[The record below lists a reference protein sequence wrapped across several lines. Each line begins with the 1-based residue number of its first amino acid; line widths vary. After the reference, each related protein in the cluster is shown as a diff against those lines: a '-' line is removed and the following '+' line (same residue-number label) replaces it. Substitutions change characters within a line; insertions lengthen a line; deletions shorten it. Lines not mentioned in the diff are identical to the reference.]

1 MSVNR
6 YFLPLLLIF
15 SILGSYA
22 VAKASGY
29 WSVSGKQTIDTEN
42 LSSSEDVRGW
52 MTLEQLSRGYGIE
65 QSELYRL
72 LEIPND
78 IPPETAL
85 KDLEGV
91 IPDFEVSSVRD
102 SLAIFLGEAAEEA
115 AIQPVST
122 ELPDEEL
129 IFQETPAPNE
139 HVPLGTGDGDGLGPT
154 PLPPGQFLAGSE
166 IKGRQTLQEIIDGC
180 QVNQGDLFNALGL
193 PENTNLNTM
202 VKDLIGF
209 GKVDEIQ
216 TVRDVVTALQD
227 R

>member
-1 MSVNR
+1 MSAYR
-6 YFLPLLLIF
+6 YLLPILLIL
-15 SILGSYA
+15 SIFGSYA
-22 VAKASGY
+22 IAKASGY
-29 WSVSGKQTIDTEN
+29 WSVSGKQSIDTEN

-52 MTLEQLSRGYGIE
+52 MTLEQLSGGYGIE
-65 QSELYRL
+65 QNELYRL
-72 LEIPND
+72 LGIPTE

-102 SLAIFLGEAAEEA
+102 SLAIILGEAAL
-115 AIQPVST
+115 QPVST

-129 IFQETPAPNE
+129 IFQETPGPTE
-139 HVPLGTGDGDGLGPT
+139 HIPMGTGEGDGLGPT

-180 QVNQGDLFNALGL
+180 QVNQRDLFNALGL

-202 VKDLIGF
+202 VKDLIGL

-216 TVRDVVTALQD
+216 TVRDTVTALQNL

>member
-1 MSVNR
+1 MSTNR
-6 YFLPLLLIF
+6 YFLPILLIL

-29 WSVSGKQTIDTEN
+29 WSVSGKQIIDTES

-52 MTLEQLSRGYGIE
+52 MTLGQLSRGYGIE
-65 QSELYRL
+65 QNELYRL
-72 LEIPND
+72 LGIPTD

-91 IPDFEVSSVRD
+91 IPDFEVSSVRE
-102 SLAIFLGEAAEEA
+102 SLAVILGEAAV
-115 AIQPVST
+115 QPVST
-122 ELPDEEL
+122 QLPDEEL
-129 IFQETPAPNE
+129 IFQETPAPTE
-139 HVPLGTGDGDGLGPT
+139 HIPLGTSDGDGLGPT

-166 IKGRQTLQEIIDGC
+166 IKGRQTLQEIIDGF
-180 QVNQGDLFNALGL
+180 QVNRGDLFNALGL

-202 VKDLIGF
+202 VKDLIGT
-209 GKVDEIQ
+209 GNVDEIQ
-216 TVRDVVTALQD
+216 TVRDVVTTLQD

>member
-1 MSVNR
+1 MSANR
-6 YFLPLLLIF
+6 YFLPILLIL

-52 MTLEQLSRGYGIE
+52 MTLEQLSVGYGIE
-65 QSELYRL
+65 QNELYRL
-72 LEIPND
+72 LGIPTD

-85 KDLEGV
+85 KDLEGL
-91 IPDFEVSSVRD
+91 IPDFEVSSVRE
-102 SLAIFLGEAAEEA
+102 SLAIFLGEAAF
-115 AIQPVST
+115 QPVST

-129 IFQETPAPNE
+129 IFQETPAPTE
-139 HVPLGTGDGDGLGPT
+139 RIPLGNGEGDGLGAT
-154 PLPPGQFLAGSE
+154 PLPPGQFLVGSE

-180 QVNQGDLFNALGL
+180 QVNQRDLFNALGL

-202 VKDLIGF
+202 VKDLIGT
-209 GKVDEIQ
+209 GNVDEIQ